1 MRAVVV
7 DGSGAFVLTE
17 VGRPAP
23 GPGQVLVEVSVSG
36 VNFMDAH
43 QYRRAQAA
51 NPGSPFHAGVEGVGT
66 VVELGQ
72 QVTDLAVGQRVGWLS
87 GGQGSFAD
95 YTAVD
100 SGMAV
105 PIPDDVDD
113 ATAAALL
120 MQGVTA
126 HYLAT
131 DAYPIRTGDPVVV
144 HAAAGGVGQF
154 LTQIAKIRGGFVIAT
169 VSTPEKAPTA
179 RAAGADHV
187 VGYDGFAEAARRLTH
202 DEGVAAVYDSIGA
215 ATFDASIAA
224 LRARGTLVVYGGA
237 SGPAPALDLSRLS
250 LGGSLTVVAPMV
262 VDYIRTPQELR
273 SRTADLVAWAA
284 DGRLSV
290 NIGGRYPLAEAGA
303 AVTALTSR
311 TSTGKILLLH

>member
-1 MRAVVV
+1 MRAIVV
-7 DGSGAFVLTE
+7 DSSGAFVLAE
-17 VGRPAP
+17 VERPTP

-43 QYRRAQAA
+43 QYRRAQAV
-51 NPGSPFHAGVEGVGT
+51 NPAALFHPGVEGVGT
-66 VVELGQ
+66 VVEVGE

-100 SGMAV
+100 SGTAV

-113 ATAAALL
+113 ETATALL

-144 HAAAGGVGQF
+144 HAAAGGVGRL
-154 LTQIAKIRGGFVIAT
+154 LTQVAKIRGGVVIGT
-169 VSTPEKAPTA
+169 VSTPEKATTA

-187 VGYDGFAEAARRLTH
+187 LGYDGFAEGARGLT
-202 DEGVAAVYDSIGA
+202 DGQGVAAVYDSIGA
-215 ATFDASIAA
+215 ATFDASLAA
-224 LRARGTLVVYGGA
+224 LRVRGTLVVYGGA
-237 SGPAPALDLSRLS
+237 SGPAPALDLTRLS

-262 VDYIRTPQELR
+262 VSYTRTPAELR
-273 SRTADLVAWAA
+273 ARTADLFTWAA
-284 DGRLSV
+284 DHRLAVS
-290 NIGGRYPLAEAGA
+290 IGGRYPLAQAGEAI
-303 AVTALTSR
+303 TTLTSR
-311 TSTGKILLLH
+311 ASTGKILLTH